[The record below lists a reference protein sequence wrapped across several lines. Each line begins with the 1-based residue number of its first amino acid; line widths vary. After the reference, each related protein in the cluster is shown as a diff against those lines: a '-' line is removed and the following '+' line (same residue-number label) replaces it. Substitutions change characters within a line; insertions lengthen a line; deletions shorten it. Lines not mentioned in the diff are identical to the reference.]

1 MKEDSPVQID
11 RRTAFKWVLAAAAA
25 LQMPDS
31 LAAEMEKVVTAT
43 GYGKDPD
50 LLKVYA
56 PGELWPLTLS
66 AAQRS
71 SATVLADAILPTDG
85 EWPAASKVGVVE
97 FIDEWISAPYPQMT
111 ADRSVIVQGFERLD
125 AESKGRFKKGFVQL
139 SSDQISTI
147 CDELAPGPKQRKD
160 AEEATG
166 FFERFRQLVAA
177 GYYTTPRGMRDIGYV
192 GNVPL
197 AKYDGPPQ
205 EVLRKIGVIR

>member
-1 MKEDSPVQID
+1 MNEYSPMQID

-25 LQMPDS
+25 LQMPES
-31 LAAEMEKVVTAT
+31 LAAEMEKVVSAT

-56 PGELWPLTLS
+56 PGELWPLTLT

-71 SATVLADAILPTDG
+71 SATVLADAILPADG
-85 EWPAASKVGVVE
+85 EWPAASKLGVVE
-97 FIDEWISAPYPQMT
+97 FIDEWISAPYSQMT
-111 ADRSVIVQGFERLD
+111 ADRSMIVQGLEWLD
-125 AESKGRFKKGFVQL
+125 ADAKRRFRKRFAQL
-139 SSDQISTI
+139 ASDQISTV

-166 FFERFRQLVAA
+166 FFARFRQLVAA
-177 GYYTTPRGMRDIGYV
+177 GYYTTPQGMRDIGYV